1 MQAHSKVRR
10 SILSSV
16 VAVAMTGTM
25 SFVPA
30 LASAQQESADS
41 TTGISTGI
49 PEWAID
55 DGDNA
60 QESPLTA
67 QAAIPST
74 YDLRSEGLVTP
85 VKFQNPWGSCWAF
98 GGTAA
103 AETSL
108 LSAYGSTYEKSK
120 LDLSE
125 KHLTYFALQ
134 PITESEDSTQV
145 GEGLNTL
152 DTSANAAFD
161 AGGLP
166 VYITT
171 LYSQG
176 VGPMLESL
184 FPYRGKEGLTML
196 EYVQQHPEEA
206 AKNQVE
212 KEMGVSWDVYI
223 DAGYAQAVEK
233 GSTLTK
239 AEFEATILE
248 QIEASMLNM
257 ATNSPQYSSQDDW
270 SIPATNAD
278 GTSNRLLTSGV
289 VLKNGNVLPDYW
301 ANAADEDPA
310 ETSKNAIKQELLNG
324 RGVTIMY
331 YADQNGPY
339 SAAPGKSTNENTNH
353 NQYVYATGTGVN
365 HGVEI
370 VGWDDAYA
378 KENFV
383 HGDTAEAQAA
393 TTPKGNGAW
402 IVKNSW
408 GSETDATEENAD
420 DLGNV
425 MNKGTF
431 GNLDENSK
439 ATGYFYLSYYDKSIK
454 QPETMEFSANLGA
467 EDGFATLQYDFM
479 PASSGFYTTPASND
493 VTSSANVFS
502 TDDMDLVVKSV
513 STRTSET
520 NTRVTF
526 AIYQLNDN
534 AKDPTDGEILYRT
547 SQNYEYGGFHRL
559 DLDKPITFK
568 AGTRFSVVSTA
579 STLGENGK
587 RSYSVSANR
596 GLSKEATEYAIAHS
610 NAKLKTYSTAVVN
623 EGESYLY
630 DGKEWKDWSEYLGA
644 LESNAET
651 QDVMPSDTYTEVCPI
666 DNFSI
671 KVYADFS
678 ESTLVHFDAEEATNT
693 EPGSIEYWYDT
704 ETGKYYSDEEGT
716 KEIARADTI
725 VPAINAA
732 DMFRL
737 YNPNSGEHFYTASVA
752 ECDNLVKEGWSYE
765 GVGWKAPKSSL
776 TPVYRLYNPNAGDHH
791 YTSNID
797 EVNELVR
804 VGWSYEGVGWYSA
817 DDTGTPLY
825 RQYNPNAVSGAH
837 NYTASTEERDYLAS
851 IGWRNEGIG
860 WYGLS

>member
-1 MQAHSKVRR
+1 MRVHSKLRR
-10 SILSSV
+10 SILSSI
-16 VAVAMTGTM
+16 VAVAMIGTL
-25 SFVPA
+25 SFAPT
-30 LASAQQESADS
+30 LASAQQESQELAIGS
-41 TTGISTGI
+41 VSAEV

-55 DGDNA
+55 DGQNA
-60 QESPLTA
+60 QSAMSA
-67 QAAIPST
+67 QAAIPSA

-103 AETSL
+103 AETSI

-125 KHLTYFALQ
+125 RHLTYFALQ
-134 PITESEDSTQV
+134 PISESENTTQV
-145 GEGLNTL
+145 GEGLHTL
-152 DTSANAAFD
+152 NTSANAAFD

-184 FPYRGKEGLTML
+184 FPYHGKEGLTML
-196 EYVQQHPEEA
+196 EYVEQHPEEA
-206 AKNQVE
+206 VKNQVE
-212 KEMGVSWDVYI
+212 KETGVTWDQYI
-223 DAGYAQAVEK
+223 DAGYAQAVQK

-248 QIEASMLNM
+248 QIAATLKNI
-257 ATNSPQYSSQDDW
+257 ATNSPQYSDQDDW

-278 GTSNRLLTSGV
+278 GTSNRLVSSGV
-289 VLKNGNVLPDYW
+289 VLKNGNVLPEYW

-324 RGVTIMY
+324 RGVTVMY
-331 YADQNGPY
+331 HADQNGPY
-339 SAAPGKSTNENTNH
+339 SAAPGKSTNKNTNH
-353 NQYVYATGTGVN
+353 NQYVYETGTGVN

-378 KENFV
+378 KENFA

-393 TTPKGNGAW
+393 STPKDNGAW

-408 GSETDATEENAD
+408 GSETDATAENAD

-425 MNKGTF
+425 MTKGTF
-431 GNLDENSK
+431 GNLDENGK

-454 QPETMEFSANLGA
+454 QPETMEFSANLGTEGSFTA
-467 EDGFATLQYDFM
+467 LQYDYM
-479 PASSGFYTTPASND
+479 PANSGFYTTPSSSE

-502 TDDMDLVVKSV
+502 TDDTDIVVKSV

-526 AIYQLNDN
+526 AIYELNDN
-534 AKDPTDGEILYRT
+534 AKDPTDGEMLYRT
-547 SQNYEYGGFHRL
+547 SQNFEYGGFHRL
-559 DLDKPITFK
+559 DLDIPITFK
-568 AGTRFSVVSTA
+568 AGTKFSVVSTA

-587 RSYSVSANR
+587 RLYSVSANR

-610 NAKLKTYSTAVVN
+610 GAKLKVYNTAVVN
-623 EGESYLY
+623 KGESYLY
-630 DGKEWKDWSEYLGA
+630 DGKEWKDWSEYLSA
-644 LESNAET
+644 LPSNAET
-651 QDVMPSDTYTEVCPI
+651 QEVMPSDTYTEVCPV

-671 KVYADFS
+671 KVYADFP
-678 ESTLVHFDAEEATNT
+678 ESTLVHFDAEDATNT

-704 ETGKYYSDEEGT
+704 ETGKYYSDAEGT
-716 KEIARADTI
+716 KEIVRTDTI
-725 VPAINAA
+725 IPAINAT
-732 DMFRL
+732 DMLRL
-737 YNPNSGEHFYTASVA
+737 YNPNSGEHFYTADAA
-752 ECDNLVKEGWSYE
+752 ERDGLVEAGWTYE
-765 GVGWKAPKSSL
+765 GVGWKAPQSSL
-776 TPVYRLYNPNAGDHH
+776 TPVHRLYNSYAGDHH
-791 YTSNID
+791 YTSNVG
-797 EVNELVR
+797 ELNELVKI
-804 VGWSYEGVGWYSA
+804 GWSYEGIGWYSA
-817 DDTGTPLY
+817 DETGAPLY
-825 RQYNPNAVSGAH
+825 RQYNPNAVTGAH
-837 NYTASTEERDYLAS
+837 NYTADTEERDYLES
-851 IGWRNEGIG
+851 VGWLNEDIG